1 MQYTFSMT
9 PRMITLALVCL
20 LLLFV
25 LLFLAGVEIGQ
36 KMSGKNI
43 DVKMPDISKSL
54 PAPPKLPAVPEV
66 AAPLL
71 PTKP

>member
-9 PRMITLALVCL
+9 PRMISLALVCL

-36 KMSGKNI
+36 MLAGQT
-43 DVKMPDISKSL
+43 VEVAVPDLSKSL
-54 PAPPKLPAVPEV
+54 PTPPKLPV
-66 AAPLL
+66 APKLIAPLL
-71 PTKP
+71 PTTP